1 MSKSGRFRITKGGR
15 TFVVEPIDNFQGM
28 GRKKW
33 GDIDPAT
40 KTVTGDYGNKSVGAV
55 TEQESII
62 TKENGYND
70 IHYTGVGVS
79 PDSFIDK
86 ILAESVS
93 KSKH

>member
-1 MSKSGRFRITKGGR
+1 MSESGRFYVKKDGR
-15 TFVVEPIDNFQGM
+15 TFIVEPIDNSQGL

-70 IHYTGVGVS
+70 IHYAGVGES

-86 ILAESVS
+86 ILAGSVGNV
-93 KSKH
+93 KH